1 MQTETDNDNNKLEVD
16 MKVEARYRGKSKY
29 YPGTIS
35 RVRLNGT
42 VDINYDDGE
51 RELGV
56 KPELVRVLEDKR
68 SSRSSSSRSPSRS
81 RSSRDPEPRVGD
93 KCEAQF
99 KGKGKFYPGKI
110 SKVNSDGTVNV
121 DFNDGD
127 KDRYVDMK
135 SAKLLDSGNISDA
148 SNSEMDSP
156 SFSKGDKVECRY
168 QRKSKYYAGTI
179 TKVHRDGTFDVSYD
193 SPNKNKERNVNQK
206 YIKARDDS
214 PPSSPASS
222 SRSTSPRSGR
232 SKSPKKRKNKK
243 SEDEMRRA
251 RIEKL
256 EGKKSKSPSKRG
268 RRRSPSPDSDS
279 ASSDSSSEPLH
290 QDFVENDK
298 VKCCY
303 YRSSS
308 SSYSK
313 PKKQSKFLSA
323 KIRRANRN
331 STYKVEFTSGD
342 RATIDNVPAK
352 YIKLS
357 SQSPSRSPSPSR
369 KRSKSWDNLLALANY
384 HYDDSNRNGSR
395 PSLVSAIKSSRGD
408 DHKKLEKLIGRSN
421 LDDYQDKFEQYDMG
435 RNDELELEDVVEAFD
450 SLGRRCSLKEVK
462 VRMSRAHRDVHFR
475 S

>member
-1 MQTETDNDNNKLEVD
+1 
-16 MKVEARYRGKSKY
+16 
-29 YPGTIS
+29 
-35 RVRLNGT
+35 NGT

-56 KPELVRVLEDKR
+56 KPELVRVLED
-68 SSRSSSSRSPSRS
+68 
-81 RSSRDPEPRVGD
+81 
-93 KCEAQF
+93 
-99 KGKGKFYPGKI
+99 
-110 SKVNSDGTVNV
+110 
-121 DFNDGD
+121 
-127 KDRYVDMK
+127 
-135 SAKLLDSGNISDA
+135 
-148 SNSEMDSP
+148 SETDTP

-168 QRKSKYYAGTI
+168 QRKSKYYTGTI

-193 SPNKNKERNVNQK
+193 SPNKNKERNVKQK
-206 YIKARDDS
+206 YIKARDNS

-222 SRSTSPRSGR
+222 SRSSSPRSGR
-232 SKSPKKRKNKK
+232 SKSPKKRNMK
-243 SEDEMRRA
+243 SDDDMRRA
-251 RIEKL
+251 RIERL
-256 EGKKSKSPSKRG
+256 EGKSSKSPSKRG

-279 ASSDSSSEPLH
+279 ASSDADSSSEPLH
-290 QDFVENDK
+290 QDFVEGAK

-308 SSYSK
+308 NSYSK

-323 KIRRANRN
+323 KIRRVNRN

-342 RATIDNVPAK
+342 RASIDNVPAK

-384 HYDDSNRNGSR
+384 HYESSNRNGSR
-395 PSLVSAIKSSRGD
+395 PSLASAIKSSRGD

-450 SLGRRCSLKEVK
+450 ALGRRCSLKEVK
-462 VRMSRAHRDVHFR
+462 AYLRTAKVRSRTLDFMNFMKCYATMFFSESAGGDESGSDSDSDRNLRRKNMDTFLDDEATDLQQWASILGDKQLQKLEDVFSDHATPLTR
-475 S
+475 ADGSKSSRVGIR